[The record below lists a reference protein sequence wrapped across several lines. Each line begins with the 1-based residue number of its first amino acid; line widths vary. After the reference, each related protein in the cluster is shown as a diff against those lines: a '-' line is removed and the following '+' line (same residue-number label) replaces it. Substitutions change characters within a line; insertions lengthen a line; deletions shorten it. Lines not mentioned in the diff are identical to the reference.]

1 MNQPKKKPINLRK
14 AGRMTVLYMVVVTF
28 ILIILT
34 PVYFLVMTSFLS
46 TREAYSYPLPLFP
59 SFTTHFSLR
68 IGERGYL
75 LSVKDPKTG
84 EYETVLDT
92 EDIDKMS
99 VYMQAFLNTLM
110 EEPQIQAYI
119 NALDNAVESRGGDGQ
134 DVVVYFS
141 HRRDIFQN
149 YQVFF
154 RITREVGPAL
164 LRSLQIAFLTIIISL
179 SIGGLA
185 GYAFARYTFQGKNA
199 LKFSVLF
206 VRMFPGVAIALPMI
220 IILANMGLYD
230 QPLGL
235 SLVYSVGS
243 IGLTVWITASIF
255 MGIPVSLEEAAL
267 VFGASKLRA
276 FCLQITSLHAH
287 HAAAGIPRIGSQRHV
302 CFPGSLERSRRSH
315 FADPIQS
322 HLCGRSL
329 ANPDRLFRANQF
341 GGRRR
346 YGSGNPRSYFYIL
359 HSPVYQSALGR
370 NDNLEEIKLWQP
382 SK

>member
-14 AGRMTVLYMVVVTF
+14 AGRMTVLYMVVITF

-276 FCLQITSLHAH
+276 FMRITLPLAFPGLAASAMYAFLGAWNEVVAAILLTQFNPTFAVVVWQTLIGSSGQINLA
-287 HAAAGIPRIGSQRHV
+287 AAAGMAQAIPAVI
-302 CFPGSLERSRRSH
+302 FT
-315 FADPIQS
+315 FFI
-322 HLCGRSL
+322 
-329 ANPDRLFRANQF
+329 
-341 GGRRR
+341 RR
-346 YGSGNPRSYFYIL
+346 YIN
-359 HSPVYQSALGR
+359 Q
-370 NDNLEEIKLWQP
+370 LWGGI
-382 SK
+382 SI